1 MNIIFKKNNTL
12 SKIIYIN
19 VLLFII
25 TQLYIAYNRLNNNLS
40 NEKIYD
46 FFGASSSL
54 KELIYEPWTI
64 MTHMFTHI
72 EYLHFFINMFFLYFF
87 GKIFLI
93 FIEEQKIILFYIFGG
108 LSGLFFF
115 LITSNLLE
123 ALNQN
128 TLCGASAAIFSIMS
142 ASAILEPKYKI
153 SIPIIRKIKL
163 FNLVFLYVIFDI
175 IILQVSN
182 NPGGHVAHL
191 GGVFF
196 GVIYSILIKDKN
208 NKIKITRDMSDDEWR
223 ENKKNKEEKINQILD
238 KISKSGFDSLTN
250 NEKKFLEKEK

>member
-1 MNIIFKKNNTL
+1 MFH
-12 SKIIYIN
+12 
-19 VLLFII
+19 
-25 TQLYIAYNRLNNNLS
+25 
-40 NEKIYD
+40 
-46 FFGASSSL
+46 
-54 KELIYEPWTI
+54 LIE
-64 MTHMFTHI
+64 
-72 EYLHFFINMFFLYFF
+72 
-87 GKIFLI
+87 IFLI
-93 FIEEQKIILFYIFGG
+93 FIEERKLILFYIFGG

-115 LITSNLLE
+115 LITSNLFE
-123 ALNQN
+123 VLNQN
-128 TLCGASAAIFSIMS
+128 IIYGASAATFSIMS

-153 SIPIIRKIKL
+153 SIPVIKKIQL

-182 NPGGHVAHL
+182 NPGGHIAHL

-196 GVIYSILIKDKN
+196 GVIYSLLIKDKN
-208 NKIKITRDMSDDEWR
+208 NKTKITRDMSDDEWR